1 MSTQQSTPLHDA
13 SRIQA
18 TLIDIVFRYPIG
30 SWVIG
35 SFKSDD
41 GEIFNATG
49 NFGHCVLYEDF
60 VLHGE
65 RVPDVDGADFEVR
78 QFTSM
83 PPKSTSALPGYLAAL
98 TGAARSSTVKLVG
111 HFGDHTIDIL
121 ERTPDR
127 LYEAEIP
134 ERDIERLH
142 KGWLDLRSNQIALA
156 KVDVEGIP
164 PHKLSKLQRTFG
176 YQVDLNTLIKED
188 PYLIYVYFDDML
200 FTSAQ
205 SLAKRLGVANDTLSA
220 VKGAVV
226 ATLRREAWLGH
237 SYVEGKQM
245 LEDCSKLLRVTKE
258 TISVLIRDAVAA
270 LIKMKIVTVEE
281 RRAQLTSLYTAER
294 KIIRLAIEWSKFD
307 NENMDDIVP
316 SEEMGIKILK
326 PMKMKIGAA
335 RQLAAGLRL
344 LLATR
349 FSLVQCETFADQMSI
364 ATAIYHTLNA
374 FGTDTV
380 FATYTSEMAEE
391 LSNVLGERACVLT
404 YAALVGLDP
413 ETGVPVQRAESPIS
427 ADAVVL
433 IAADALGIEEMTHIM
448 EAMPKTGRLFMLGS
462 PKNMASLT
470 VGQPFEEMVKVKNI
484 QCFHSS
490 FWLPEASDAR
500 SAFSK
505 IWTEGLTPELTQFTP
520 TEPISWLNIPREF
533 IPQALPELVKGI
545 AGALKVDP
553 LQKVR
558 VVSPAARALEPIGD
572 VHAWLTEGLIKSLI
586 PDPEVVEFQG
596 RPFVKGIPI
605 IIRQPLAGSSH
616 PAFSVYTPT
625 EITPSTMRLESRC
638 GMTKLI
644 SMHDRIDVFPAAVMT
659 PKFIRGRIYEFVVLI
674 VLKEH
679 HKLITQEL
687 IGSLLN
693 TTKTTLVIAGEI
705 EGIEV
710 GFAKRP
716 RNPARSILQQWMTL
730 DVG

>member
-1 MSTQQSTPLHDA
+1 MTTLQPTPQSDA
-13 SRIQA
+13 SRIHA
-18 TLIDIVFRYPIG
+18 TLIDIVFQSPTG

-35 SFKSDD
+35 CFKSDE
-41 GEIFNATG
+41 GEIFHATG
-49 NFGHCVLYEDF
+49 SFGHCVLYEDF

-65 RVPDVDGADFEVR
+65 RVPDVEGADFEVR

-83 PPKSTSALPGYLAAL
+83 PPRSISALPGYLAAL

-111 HFGDHTIDIL
+111 HFGEHTIDIL
-121 ERTPDR
+121 ERTPER

-142 KGWLDLRSNQIALA
+142 NGWLDLRSNQIALA
-156 KVDVEGIP
+156 KVDIEGIP

-176 YQVDLNTLIKED
+176 YQADLNALIKED

-245 LEDCSKLLRVTKE
+245 LEDCSKLLKVAKE
-258 TISVLIRDAVAA
+258 NISPLIRDAIAD
-270 LIKMKIVTVEE
+270 LITMKIITVED
-281 RRAQLTSLYTAER
+281 RRAQLTSLYAAER
-294 KIIRLAIEWSKFD
+294 KIISLAIEWSRFD
-307 NENMDDIVP
+307 NEDMDDIVP
-316 SEEMGIKILK
+316 SEEMGIKLLK
-326 PMKMKIGAA
+326 PMKLKIGAA

-349 FSLVQCETFADQMSI
+349 FSLVQCETFADQI
-364 ATAIYHTLNA
+364 CITTAIHHTLNA

-380 FATYTSEMAEE
+380 FATYTSEMADE
-391 LSNVLGERACVLT
+391 LSSVLGERACVLT

-433 IAADALGIEEMTHIM
+433 VAADALGVEEMTHIM

-490 FWLPEASDAR
+490 FWLPEESEVR

-505 IWTEGLTPELTQFTP
+505 IWTEGLVPELTRFTP
-520 TEPISWLNIPREF
+520 DQPISWLNIPREY
-533 IPQALPELVKGI
+533 IPQALPELIKGL

-553 LQKVR
+553 LQEVR
-558 VVSPAARALEPIGD
+558 VVTPAARAPEPIGD
-572 VHAWLTEGLIKSLI
+572 IQNWLNEGIIKSLV

-596 RPFVKGIPI
+596 RPFVRGIPI
-605 IIRQPLAGSSH
+605 VIRQPLAGSNH

-638 GMTKLI
+638 GLTKMI
-644 SMHDRIDVFPAAVMT
+644 SLHDRIDVFPASVMT

-687 IGSLLN
+687 IATLLN
-693 TTKTTLVIAGEI
+693 TTKSTLVIAGEI

-716 RNPARSILQQWMTL
+716 RTPARSILQQWVTL